1 MSDTELEHLIKMLN
15 QIADNVA
22 IGESD
27 ELVAR
32 GVANHVERFWAPSM
46 REKINRYA
54 DSDGEKLQA
63 ASKLAIELLKTQPPA
78 AQQ

>member
-1 MSDTELEHLIKMLN
+1 MSDSELEHLIKMLN
-15 QIADNVA
+15 QIANNVA

-32 GVANHVERFWAPSM
+32 SVANHVEKFWAPSM

-54 DSDGEKLQA
+54 ESDGEKLQSV
-63 ASKLAIELLKTQPPA
+63 SKQAIALLRQ
-78 AQQ
+78 